1 MRFQGT
7 LCDLLL
13 QVNVCE
19 WRVARRPANR
29 LLGKLPAPWRVPGTA
44 SARLLRG
51 RGGGGDSLEYF
62 EVSGYSAV
70 TVSVGTEEADLL
82 ENALPLL
89 TSQGSCW
96 DKLR

>member
-1 MRFQGT
+1 M
-7 LCDLLL
+7 
-13 QVNVCE
+13 V
-19 WRVARRPANR
+19 RRPANR

-51 RGGGGDSLEYF
+51 RGGGDSLEYF